1 MILLVFIAVLKGIYF
16 FKHQTCTFNSEQELE
31 KHHKVLQLFG
41 FRALG
46 SDQNLPVKGIYSF
59 KLHLFSSFQFEILST
74 VLLLIG
80 VLQSALMANLLDVQ
94 KQTKA
99 DIVMVKTFEAA
110 QEDAKNDP
118 PEEAKISIGSGAAA
132 RAASEK
138 AKIDH
143 YLR

>member
-1 MILLVFIAVLKGIYF
+1 
-16 FKHQTCTFNSEQELE
+16 
-31 KHHKVLQLFG
+31 
-41 FRALG
+41 
-46 SDQNLPVKGIYSF
+46 
-59 KLHLFSSFQFEILST
+59 
-74 VLLLIG
+74 
-80 VLQSALMANLLDVQ
+80 
-94 KQTKA
+94 
-99 DIVMVKTFEAA
+99 MVKTFEAA